1 MTFLRAWGLI
11 VVVTVWLCAILLGV
25 AALLASLVCLAP
37 AIAAGHAYLQEMRE
51 WRRFGH
57 PRNRRR
63 EP

>member
-1 MTFLRAWGLI
+1 